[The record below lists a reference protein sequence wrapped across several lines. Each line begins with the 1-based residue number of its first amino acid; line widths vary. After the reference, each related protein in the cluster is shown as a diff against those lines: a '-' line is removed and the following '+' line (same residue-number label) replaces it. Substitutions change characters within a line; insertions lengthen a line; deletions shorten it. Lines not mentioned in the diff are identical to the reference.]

1 VEVLRTNPEIPKSYR
16 EVVSR
21 MNSLSSS
28 LIILLALFFAACVPQ
43 SPKSTRKSTKAASTG
58 TTATP
63 TPSAPTFSGN
73 AYWYNGQVI
82 NGVLEIPDTFSSVVY
97 LRGDSVNSFLAQS
110 SAQMSAVYCTVIS
123 FNSTG
128 AKDQLRVRAVPLTF
142 NNFQTGQLE
151 RLFRVDMN
159 LISTECDGAVGN
171 LGQLVSRAP
180 FYLGNTSYLAV
191 SNGTTGKGI
200 YYNSSPGATFSS
212 RSFNDV
218 KDSNGNSLLSNTVN
232 KIYAHGT
239 TVVVGTQSG
248 LGLSLNNASSF
259 SAPSTFKNKNI
270 SAIGGINSKWAVAA
284 DNQLYIT
291 GDNGVTFNSFSYTAG
306 TPSINEI
313 VGIQSV
319 SDYIFI
325 STNSGV
331 FYTVNDGGSFTQL
344 TASTTNGIS
353 VGGGKLFIATNSGL
367 LKYDISA
374 GGAPVSQ
381 GSFTTGNGL
390 GSNIIN
396 DVAVN
401 AASIYIATSAGLS
414 VGLINAVSFSNTVLS
429 GGEPKE
435 VAAALDN
442 AVVTMSGG
450 GTVYYDGATVI
461 TPSLTTKTFEID
473 DVCPTCNSL
482 TSTNVALYQISAGSI
497 DDTTRVSSLDS
508 AIGALGLKISG
519 NGSSGGSGGTC
530 TNNDCQAQGFDCCL
544 ENQCVID
551 STERPGAAAS
561 LDPLYYS
568 QAQNDVA
575 SNSALFVNYPD
586 VYYVCTQAPPVTT
599 TPTPQPDAVAT
610 ATARLQEEYA
620 QYLCLQGAAEDPV
633 NYANCIDG
641 DGDSD
646 NDEDDYNIIRLRV
659 WDRCGCEAEPLEQPY
674 CPDYGLTA
682 TFDTNGNVQ
691 TVSCLI
697 PPPDVQPTPFQSLS
711 INVPGK
717 SVPHRFFRS
726 VDGKKVD
733 DISTISNITPEIVP
747 EGTPFAYLDESSKTA
762 PLDSPYNMNDILGQM
777 SVSLT
782 QALPAKIIKLE
793 FGADYVISATSGFY
807 TPCPQ
812 CARDAWYDSFTA
824 HPSSRDGLGVQAVG
838 YTTRRDILSNNSSF
852 GNYEDSI
859 FGRACWVPPTM
870 LPFTHKPEA
879 SVMAQR
885 EARLRAQ
892 AALWVNG
899 YQRDWFGF
907 NKGALIGSFDG
918 VKWFAIGNGRK
929 VTSTSESLYLAI
941 NAPFGNL
948 ADTTDI
954 AVNIVADLGNNS
966 VANVDYDP
974 TVLLNDSRQNRAG
987 SCQRFHVCEK
997 DIDCVS
1003 RLGWEYTCANVDV
1016 QDISWP
1022 KFDSTGDEVIGENT
1036 NFGLEDIIFGN
1047 AGLQGGAKRCVYRGA
1062 GAPCAKDWSVLT
1074 DDVKENFR
1082 CAPNFFC
1089 ADLDANIFNDRVVR
1103 EPAALQTYQ
1112 YGKESDVLGRPV
1124 NYVLGFS
1131 NLDGA
1136 IKDNLEYNA
1145 AKNASKNL
1153 TASNF
1158 GICRPGKAIADDNLI
1173 NQHSIEDNQARTDFI
1188 NQIASCPSDLSTVD
1202 RVRSC
1207 PLINVAIDDPEY
1219 GNFIY
1224 EASGTAS
1231 AVGRNSQN
1239 MCGAEWKDASAESIF
1254 KDIEAESLITL
1265 GSLFAPSMAMD
1276 ACLRKAGSICHT
1288 DLDCGPNRLHAEQA
1302 IFLDQASFNGST
1314 AEYQYWTES
1323 LVCRQGTTPP
1333 SVFDPTYEDFDM
1345 SLNACCRELGTS
1357 FTMYTN
1363 IAQAQIDENLD
1374 NPQELNILTSIFPN
1388 GKTPDGTK
1396 PYSRY
1401 SILADAVTNPTAIA
1415 LNDPKPVYPKNL
1427 SSYAGSYDNPAF
1439 QWKAFN
1445 DTGNK
1450 TCCGGSWVRKF
1461 SDGSHDW
1468 TTNNRLSINTTNF
1481 SCLNYESDIHNNKPG
1496 NVLTANYNKDLPKL
1510 CLNPAE
1516 NGCVEK
1522 GIKLNASDNSI
1533 VPPSNITTTTGTI
1546 STMIDDSNI
1555 QTTNAQAYYQPVVF
1569 RNASS
1574 QSTDFEF
1581 NLIQSPFKPRT
1592 MMILPLYV
1600 GSYSNINNVR
1610 LIFDGADMDAPVP
1623 ISNGATPNLVD
1634 RTGQPDCTGFQDM
1647 ETAAGYVSGAV
1658 PASNSFEAG
1667 RWCVANLTASDG
1679 QLYTT
1684 LIVIA
1689 NPYRTFNDEF
1699 WDYAGVE
1706 IDFNVYG
1713 TSGAHPNNAALNT
1726 TATTKD
1732 IGLGMSSGNANYY
1745 ETKLGRLELLG
1756 IPQIFYEP
1764 IYCNSQRDVLVPGI
1778 FDSLI
1783 NRADFEANSITYQN
1797 YTPLSGSA
1805 RRIEG
1810 LYDPSNPAY
1819 ASDVSKTGG
1828 IARVAFKDKVK
1839 LPDIFS
1845 GHEFTCCRGIGNVT
1859 ESASRCCSNFADTNN
1874 DGDLVCLIPSGTD
1887 LNVYFNKFVSSEGM
1901 GETLP
1906 GGGLLEKD
1914 FIPETGEPK
1923 LTSEVT
1929 SKIETLGIAF
1939 CQGNAIRNGAAL
1951 GSYYPQPNSGS
1962 FNGDP
1967 EAGRTYS
1974 INDSPLDYDPD
1985 RDTGTILFNQGYRWG
2000 HHVYC
2005 Q

>member
-1 VEVLRTNPEIPKSYR
+1 
-16 EVVSR
+16 
-21 MNSLSSS
+21 M
-28 LIILLALFFAACVPQ
+28 ALFFAACVPQ

-58 TTATP
+58 ATATP

-73 AYWYNGQVI
+73 AYWYNGQVV

-97 LRGDSVNSFLAQS
+97 IRGTSVNNFLAQS

-123 FNSTG
+123 FNNTG
-128 AKDQLRVRAVPLTF
+128 SKDQLRVRAVPLTF

-151 RLFRVDMN
+151 RLFRIDMN
-159 LISTECDGAVGN
+159 LASSECDGAVGN

-191 SNGTTGKGI
+191 TNGTTGKGI
-200 YYNSSPGATFSS
+200 YYNASPGATFSS

-232 KIYAHGT
+232 KIYAHGS
-239 TVVVGTQSG
+239 TVVVATQSG
-248 LGLSLNNASSF
+248 LGLSLNNASTF
-259 SAPSTFKNKNI
+259 SAPATFKNKNI
-270 SAIGGINSKWAVAA
+270 SAVGGINSKWAVAA

-291 GDNGVTFNSFSYTAG
+291 GDNGVTYNSFAYTAG
-306 TPSINEI
+306 TPIINKI

-319 SDYIFI
+319 SDYFFI
-325 STNSGV
+325 STSSGV
-331 FYTVNDGGSFTQL
+331 FYTVNDGASFTQL
-344 TASTTNGIS
+344 TASTSNGLS
-353 VGGGKLFIATNSGL
+353 VGGGKLFVATNSGL

-381 GSFTTGNGL
+381 GSLTTGNGL

-401 AASIYIATSAGLS
+401 TASVYIATSAGLS
-414 VGLINAVSFSNTVLS
+414 VGLINAAVFTNTVLS

-450 GTVYYDGATVI
+450 GTVYYDGAIVI

-473 DVCPTCNSL
+473 DVCPTCSSL
-482 TSTNVALYQISAGSI
+482 TSTNVALYQISAGAI

-561 LDPLYYS
+561 LDPIYYS

-575 SNSALFVNYPD
+575 LNAQLFVNYPD

-599 TPTPQPDAVAT
+599 TPTPQPDAAAT

-620 QYLCLQGAAEDPV
+620 QYLCLQGAAADPV

-646 NDEDDYNIIRLRV
+646 NDEDDYNLIRLRV

-682 TFDTNGNVQ
+682 TFDNNGNVK

-782 QALPAKIIKLE
+782 RALPAKIIKLE

-824 HPSSRDGLGVQAVG
+824 HPASRDGLGVQALG
-838 YTTRRDILSNNSSF
+838 YTTRRDVLSNNSSF
-852 GNYEDSI
+852 GNYEDTI

-870 LPFTHKPEA
+870 IAFTHKPEA
-879 SVMAQR
+879 SVVAQR

-899 YQRDWFGF
+899 YQRDWYGF

-941 NAPFGNL
+941 NAPFGDL

-954 AVNIVADLGNNS
+954 AVNIVSDLGNNS

-974 TVLLNDSRQNRAG
+974 TILLNDSRQNRAG
-987 SCQRFHVCEK
+987 SCQRFHICEK

-1022 KFDSTGDEVIGENT
+1022 KFDAVGDEVIGENT
-1036 NFGLEDIIFGN
+1036 NFGLEDIVFGN

-1074 DDVKENFR
+1074 DDVKENYR
-1082 CAPNFFC
+1082 CAPNFYC

-1131 NLDGA
+1131 NLDGS

-1145 AKNASKNL
+1145 TKNASKNL
-1153 TASNF
+1153 TAANL

-1188 NQIASCPSDLSTVD
+1188 NQIASCPSDLSTVA

-1207 PLINVAIDDPEY
+1207 PIFNVVADDPEF

-1231 AVGRNSQN
+1231 ATGRNTQN
-1239 MCGAEWKDASAESIF
+1239 MCGAEWKDATADSVF
-1254 KDIEAESLITL
+1254 KDIEAESLISL
-1265 GSLFAPSMAMD
+1265 GSLFTPSVAMD

-1323 LVCRQGTTPP
+1323 LVCRQGTNAP
-1333 SVFDPTYEDFDM
+1333 SVFDPTYEDYDM
-1345 SLNACCRELGTS
+1345 SLNACCREVGKS
-1357 FTMYTN
+1357 FSMYTN

-1374 NPQELNILTSIFPN
+1374 NPQELNILTSVFPN
-1388 GKTPDGTK
+1388 GKTPDAFK

-1401 SILADAVTNPTAIA
+1401 SILADATSDPNSVIA

-1427 SSYAGSYDNPAF
+1427 SAYGGAYDNPAF

-1468 TTNNRLSINTTNF
+1468 TNTNRLNMNTTNF
-1481 SCLNYESDIHNNKPG
+1481 SCLNYESSIHLTKPT
-1496 NVLTANYNKDLPKL
+1496 NVAQSNYNKDLSKL

-1533 VPPSNITTTTGTI
+1533 VPPSNISTTTGSV
-1546 STMIDDSNI
+1546 STMPDESNL
-1555 QTTNAQAYYQPVVF
+1555 QAVNGQAYYQPVVF
-1569 RNASS
+1569 RNDSNEIS
-1574 QSTDFEF
+1574 DFEY
-1581 NLIQSPFKPRT
+1581 NLIRDFSTPRT
-1592 MMILPLYV
+1592 VMILPIYI
-1600 GSYSNINNVR
+1600 GDWDNINNVKV
-1610 LIFDGADMDAPVP
+1610 IFDGADMTTPVSIP
-1623 ISNGATPNLVD
+1623 LGKSTIYD
-1634 RTGQPDCTGFQDM
+1634 RTAQPECTTYQAM
-1647 ETAAGYVSGAV
+1647 ELDAAYADAGSPANDTA
-1658 PASNSFEAG
+1658 EAA
-1667 RWCVANLTASDG
+1667 RWCVADQVGSDG
-1679 QLYTT
+1679 QTYTT
-1684 LIVIA
+1684 IIVIA
-1689 NPYRTFNDEF
+1689 NRYRSFGGNS

-1713 TSGAHPNNAALNT
+1713 SGGAHPNDAVLATNA
-1726 TATTKD
+1726 
-1732 IGLGMSSGNANYY
+1732 GLGMSSGNANYY

-1764 IYCNSQRDVLVPGI
+1764 LYCNSARNVLVPGI
-1778 FDSLI
+1778 FDNAI
-1783 NRADFEANSITYQN
+1783 TNRDQFEANSILYQSFI
-1797 YTPLSGSA
+1797 PLGGSA
-1805 RRIEG
+1805 RRLDNI
-1810 LYDPSNPAY
+1810 YDPSLVLYN
-1819 ASDVSKTGG
+1819 SDVSKVDNVHNITGLTPPDG
-1828 IARVAFKDKVK
+1828 INDPLIAFKDKVK

-1845 GHEFTCCRGIGNVT
+1845 GHEFTCCRGIGNTT
-1859 ESASRCCSNFADTNN
+1859 ESAARCCSNFADTND

-1887 LNVYFNKFVSSEGM
+1887 LNVYFNKFVSSEGI
-1901 GETLP
+1901 GESLP

-1923 LTSEVT
+1923 LTREVT
-1929 SKIETLGIAF
+1929 SKIETLGIAY

-1951 GSYYPQPNSGS
+1951 GSFYPQPNSGS

-1974 INDSPLDYDPD
+1974 FIDSPLDYDPD